1 MTKIPKPSS
10 EAGARNPKTENQ
22 LSMRKRTPVGC
33 ENLMP
38 LASPL
43 DIYELSSLDTNRRKV
58 YHGGENIVT
67 VT

>member
-1 MTKIPKPSS
+1 MTKIPTSS
-10 EAGARNPKTENQ
+10 SKAGARNPKTENQ
-22 LSMRKRTPVGC
+22 LSMRERTPVGC

-43 DIYELSSLDTNRRKV
+43 DIYELCSLDTDRRKV